1 MRKIA
6 RREVILTGKS
16 FKSGLMT
23 ILCQTSS
30 ILNQTSKASLFLYGF
45 VISIIPVLV
54 LLVFNFLAFKGRY
67 KFYEIELSHIIK
79 FPNKL
84 NEKLCK
90 LN

>member
-1 MRKIA
+1 MK
-6 RREVILTGKS
+6 
-16 FKSGLMT
+16 
-23 ILCQTSS
+23 
-30 ILNQTSKASLFLYGF
+30 
-45 VISIIPVLV
+45 
-54 LLVFNFLAFKGRY
+54 VFNTKLLSSSPKLEDAEKMVNNYFYSSSYKLIPYQTTNGTSYDIVGSKGKLDNFVVKQEKGRY